1 MKKKFG
7 TGILVFVLC
16 FGYLFLQSKIPDEV
30 SVRPGETLQL
40 HTGIPLSME
49 KKEEETVTLASMVL
63 GRSGL
68 GNSQNTGSYTLSCR
82 LFGVLPIKDVYVQE
96 RGEKYL
102 IPGGMP
108 VGIYV
113 KTKGVLV
120 IGTSP
125 VSGMSGEAVEPAKYL
140 LRSGDYICSVNGNR
154 VSTKEELLDR
164 VNEYGNQTM
173 TLGLERNGERME
185 VAVEAVMTQ
194 ENSYK
199 IGVWVR
205 DDLAGVGT
213 LTYTDTAGNYGALG
227 HGVSDADTSTLI
239 DMEKGLLYQTDI
251 IGIIK
256 GKRGT
261 PGELT
266 GVINY
271 SGRYCLGDVK
281 KNTKAGVYGRLDG
294 IPKELSSVPEI
305 PVGFKQEVQL
315 GKAEI
320 ICTLE
325 DGERKSYEIEI
336 TRMNYNARETNK
348 GIRFVVKDE
357 ELRALT
363 GGIVQGMSGSPI
375 VQNGKII
382 GAVTHVFVQDASKG
396 YGIFVEEMLEQGA

>member
-16 FGYLFLQSKIPDEV
+16 FGYLFLQNKIPDEV

-49 KKEEETVTLASMVL
+49 QKEEEPVTLASMVF

-68 GNSQNTGSYTLSCR
+68 GHSQKTGSYTLSCR
-82 LFGVLPIKDVYVQE
+82 LFGVIPSKDIYVQE

-113 KTKGVLV
+113 KTKGILV

-125 VSGMSGEAVEPAKYL
+125 VNGMSGETVEPAKYL
-140 LRSGDYICSVNGNR
+140 LKSGDYICSVNGEK

-164 VNEYGNQTM
+164 VHEYGDQPM
-173 TLGLERNGERME
+173 AFGIERNGERIE
-185 VAVEAVMTQ
+185 VAMEAVMTQ
-194 ENSYK
+194 EKAYK

-213 LTYTDTAGNYGALG
+213 LT
-227 HGVSDADTSTLI
+227 

-266 GVINY
+266 GIINY
-271 SGRYCLGDVK
+271 SSRYCLGDVK
-281 KNTKAGVYGRLDG
+281 KNTKAGVYGKLDG
-294 IPKELSSVPEI
+294 IPEELTSEQQI

-325 DGERKSYEIEI
+325 GERKSYDIEI
-336 TRMNYNARETNK
+336 TQTNFNARETNK
-348 GIRFVVKDE
+348 GIRFVVKDQ
-357 ELRALT
+357 ELCALT

-396 YGIFVEEMLEQGA
+396 YGIFIEEMLEQG

>member
-7 TGILVFVLC
+7 VGILVFVLC
-16 FGYLFLQSKIPDEV
+16 FGYIFLQSKIPDEV
-30 SVRPGETLQL
+30 SVRPGQALKL

-63 GRSGL
+63 GR
-68 GNSQNTGSYTLSCR
+68 TGVGKEQEQDSYTLSCK
-82 LFGVLPIKDVYVQE
+82 LFGMIPVKDIYVEE

-125 VSGMSGEAVEPAKYL
+125 VSGMSGESAEPAKYL
-140 LRSGDYICSVNGNR
+140 LKSGDYICSVNGEKI
-154 VSTKEELLDR
+154 STKEELLDR
-164 VNEYGNQTM
+164 VNQHGKQPI
-173 TLGLERNGERME
+173 TLGIERNGEAIE
-185 VAVEAVMTQ
+185 VAVDAVMTQ
-194 ENSYK
+194 EKSYK

-251 IGIIK
+251 VGIIK

-271 SGRYCLGDVK
+271 SSRYCLGDVK
-281 KNTKAGVYGRLDG
+281 KNTKAGVYGKFSS
-294 IPKELSSVPEI
+294 IPKELSSQKPL
-305 PVGFKQEVQL
+305 PAGFKQEVQL

-325 DGERKSYEIEI
+325 GERKSYEIEI
-336 TRMNYNARETNK
+336 TQMNFNAKETNK
-348 GIRFVVKDE
+348 GIRFVVTDK
-357 ELRALT
+357 ELCDLT

-396 YGIFVEEMLEQGA
+396 YGIFIENMLGAEE

>member
-1 MKKKFG
+1 M
-7 TGILVFVLC
+7 
-16 FGYLFLQSKIPDEV
+16 
-30 SVRPGETLQL
+30 
-40 HTGIPLSME
+40 
-49 KKEEETVTLASMVL
+49 
-63 GRSGL
+63 
-68 GNSQNTGSYTLSCR
+68 N
-82 LFGVLPIKDVYVQE
+82 
-96 RGEKYL
+96 GEK
-102 IPGGMP
+102 
-108 VGIYV
+108 
-113 KTKGVLV
+113 
-120 IGTSP
+120 
-125 VSGMSGEAVEPAKYL
+125 
-140 LRSGDYICSVNGNR
+140 

-164 VNEYGNQTM
+164 VHEYGDQPM
-173 TLGLERNGERME
+173 AFGIERNGERIE
-185 VAVEAVMTQ
+185 VAMEAVMTQ
-194 ENSYK
+194 EKAYK

-266 GVINY
+266 GIINY
-271 SGRYCLGDVK
+271 SSRYCLGDVK
-281 KNTKAGVYGRLDG
+281 KNTKAGVYGKLDV
-294 IPKELSSVPEI
+294 IPEELTSEQQI

-325 DGERKSYEIEI
+325 GERKSYDIEI
-336 TRMNYNARETNK
+336 TQTNFNARETNK
-348 GIRFVVKDE
+348 GIRFVVKDQ
-357 ELRALT
+357 ELCALT

-396 YGIFVEEMLEQGA
+396 YGIFIEEMLEQG